1 MQVKSWRS
9 GSLTRVRDAHTFTYF
24 CSLGGVI
31 AALFRQEVQGVEN
44 VDMEALWRE
53 HCGLCRYLVQ
63 RNRWITQADPSVST
77 EDLTQTAFFGLVK
90 AAETWDRTKG
100 KSFSSWAAWAIVREY
115 RRLIGWFS
123 GETPPA
129 HVCAQSLDIP
139 AYDEDDG
146 GETKLDLLEDGALPD
161 ASEAVEAK
169 EIAQAIDEALER
181 LKVPGAQEVLRL
193 KYCEQRTQAQ
203 IAAQTGLTCPE
214 VKSIVDRSLRAL
226 LRDWRLKRA
235 VSLWDELPSYST
247 GVQTFKAS
255 GSQTERA
262 ALWLI
267 DRGA

>member
-1 MQVKSWRS
+1 M
-9 GSLTRVRDAHTFTYF
+9 
-24 CSLGGVI
+24 
-31 AALFRQEVQGVEN
+31 EN
-44 VDMEALWRE
+44 ADMEALWKE
-53 HCGLCRYLVQ
+53 HCGLCRYLAQ
-63 RNRWITQADPSVST
+63 RNRWITQADPSISL

-90 AAETWDRTKG
+90 AAETWDGAKG
-100 KSFSSWAAWAIVREY
+100 KSFSCWATWAIVREY
-115 RRLIGWFS
+115 RRLIGWLS
-123 GETPPA
+123 GKTPPA
-129 HVCAQSLDIP
+129 HVYAQSLDVP
-139 AYDEDDG
+139 AYEEDDS
-146 GETKLDLLEDGALPD
+146 GETKLDLIEDDALPD
-161 ASEAVEAK
+161 IAETVEAK
-169 EIAQAIDEALER
+169 AIAQAIDEALSR
-181 LKVPGAQEVLRL
+181 LNMPEAQEVLRL

-247 GVQTFKAS
+247 GVQSFRAS

>member
-1 MQVKSWRS
+1 MTK
-9 GSLTRVRDAHTFTYF
+9 D
-24 CSLGGVI
+24 
-31 AALFRQEVQGVEN
+31 
-44 VDMEALWRE
+44 DMEALWRE
-53 HCGLCRYLVQ
+53 HSGLCRYLAQ
-63 RNRWITQADPSVST
+63 RNRWITQADPSISS

-100 KSFSSWAAWAIVREY
+100 KSFSRWAAWAIVREY
-115 RRLIGWFS
+115 RQLIGWFS
-123 GETPPA
+123 GKIPPA
-129 HVCAQSLDIP
+129 HVYAQSLDVP
-139 AYDEDDG
+139 AYDDDDS
-146 GETKLDLLEDGALPD
+146 GETKLDLLEDGTLPD

-169 EIAQAIDEALER
+169 EIAQAIDEALQR
-181 LKVPGAQEVLRL
+181 LKVSGAQEVLRL

-235 VSLWDELPSYST
+235 VSPWDALPSYST

-267 DRGA
+267 DHGA

>member
-9 GSLTRVRDAHTFTYF
+9 GSLTRVCDAYTFAYF

-53 HCGLCRYLVQ
+53 HCGLCCYLAQ
-63 RNRWITQADPSVST
+63 RNRWITLADPSISL

-90 AAETWDRTKG
+90 AAETWDRAKG
-100 KSFSSWAAWAIVREY
+100 KSFSCWATWAIVREY

-123 GETPPA
+123 GKTPPA
-129 HVCAQSLDIP
+129 HVYAQSLDVP
-139 AYDEDDG
+139 AYEEDDS
-146 GETKLDLLEDGALPD
+146 GETKLDLLEDDALPGV
-161 ASEAVEAK
+161 AEAVEAK
-169 EIAQAIDEALER
+169 AIAQAIDEALSR
-181 LKVPGAQEVLRL
+181 LNMPEAQEVLRL
-193 KYCEQRTQAQ
+193 KYCEQRTQVQ

-214 VKSIVDRSLRAL
+214 VKSIVDRSMRAL

-247 GVQTFKAS
+247 GVQSFKAS

>member
-1 MQVKSWRS
+1 MGLVHSNVSTFNRA
-9 GSLTRVRDAHTFTYF
+9 LTAFAQEVGYTIEYAALREAALMCRDA
-24 CSLGGVI
+24 
-31 AALFRQEVQGVEN
+31 
-44 VDMEALWRE
+44 
-53 HCGLCRYLVQ
+53 
-63 RNRWITQADPSVST
+63 
-77 EDLTQTAFFGLVK
+77 
-90 AAETWDRTKG
+90 
-100 KSFSSWAAWAIVREY
+100 IV
-115 RRLIGWFS
+115 F
-123 GETPPA
+123 TPPFKMGGG
-129 HVCAQSLDIP
+129 
-139 AYDEDDG
+139 G

-247 GVQTFKAS
+247 GVQSFKAS